1 MRRAFGAAAAVTL
14 AAAGIATGYA
24 VVTQP
29 RAASSTDPV
38 PTGTAPVTRG
48 SVSQRVRI
56 PGTYGFDGS
65 YSVVHQGPLGIL
77 TRAAAPGSTVDRGA
91 ELYTVDGRP
100 ARLLFGATPAYRA
113 FESGMTDGP
122 DVKQLERN
130 LVELGLDPR
139 RRITVDNHFSAATA
153 AAIRRWETAWGVP
166 AGRRTGAL
174 ALGQVVF
181 LPGALRVGE
190 AAATVGTA
198 VGPNQPVLAATS
210 TTRVVTAPV
219 TADRQGSVKV
229 GDPVTVTLPGAK
241 PLDGTVLRI
250 GRVATTPQET
260 GDGRPAGP
268 ATVTVVIT
276 VPRGAP
282 DLDQAPAQVSIATA
296 VREDVLLVP
305 IAALLAKP
313 GGGYRLRL
321 STGAYAD
328 VDPGIFGDATGKVE
342 VAGGLTVGDLVE
354 VPE

>member
-1 MRRAFGAAAAVTL
+1 M
-14 AAAGIATGYA
+14 
-24 VVTQP
+24 
-29 RAASSTDPV
+29 
-38 PTGTAPVTRG
+38 
-48 SVSQRVRI
+48 
-56 PGTYGFDGS
+56 
-65 YSVVHQGPLGIL
+65 
-77 TRAAAPGSTVDRGA
+77 
-91 ELYTVDGRP
+91 
-100 ARLLFGATPAYRA
+100 
-113 FESGMTDGP
+113 
-122 DVKQLERN
+122 
-130 LVELGLDPR
+130 
-139 RRITVDNHFSAATA
+139 DNHFSAATA

-328 VDPGIFGDATGKVE
+328 VDPGIFDDATGKVE